1 MKDIDTILYN
11 DTKNQGIMKQNE
23 KQVYESPEI
32 VGFDTIME
40 NGFAI
45 SEIEAPDY
53 DPDRSFEF

>member
-1 MKDIDTILYN
+1 
-11 DTKNQGIMKQNE
+11 MKQNE
-23 KQVYESPEI
+23 KLVYESPEI

-45 SEIEAPDY
+45 SGIEAPDY